1 MSTGRSAGRG
11 HSEGRTRLL
20 DTAEELLDRHGIDGV
35 SIRTVTKASGHRN
48 SSAVNYHFGTR
59 EQLIEAVL
67 ERRQATIEARRNVL
81 LDDLESSGDPSPEAA
96 LRIAMLPLVELL
108 DDAAGRRYIRLLHQ
122 AANHPD
128 YHSRT
133 AAEYSSSIG
142 RTAKWVMPLVAQ
154 LPSERQPH
162 RLRMAILFSLSA
174 LADQARAIDRLA
186 GAGYVLDAQCFAG
199 DLQTVILATLRA

>member
-1 MSTGRSAGRG
+1 MSTGQSAGRG

-59 EQLIEAVL
+59 EQLIAAVL
-67 ERRQATIEARRNVL
+67 ERRQVTIEARRAAL
-81 LDDLESSGDPSPEAA
+81 LDHLEAEGDLSPATA
-96 LRIAMLPLVELL
+96 VRVAMLPLVELL

-128 YHSRT
+128 YYQRT
-133 AAEYSSSIG
+133 ATEYSASIS
-142 RTAKWVMPLVAQ
+142 RTAKWVTPLVAH
-154 LPSERQPH
+154 LPAERQFG
-162 RLRMAILFSLSA
+162 RLRLGILLALTA
-174 LADQARAIDRLA
+174 LADQARTIDRLD
-186 GAGYVLDAQCFAG
+186 GDGYVLDAQCFAD
-199 DLQTVILATLRA
+199 DLLAVTVAALKA